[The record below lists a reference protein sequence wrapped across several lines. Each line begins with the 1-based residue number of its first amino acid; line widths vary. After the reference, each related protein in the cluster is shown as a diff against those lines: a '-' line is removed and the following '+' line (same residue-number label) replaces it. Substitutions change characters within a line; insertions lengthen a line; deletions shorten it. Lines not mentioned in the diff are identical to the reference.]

1 MGKNLFVAEGYS
13 LIDEERREGGMKNRS
28 KWNLNTLL
36 AERSTKERN
45 MRAKT
50 KSGSQDGLKSAVH
63 STLCVSVGG
72 EIRLNLLQNI
82 VSFLSYQCNTKQKVR
97 HFCQLTDL
105 VFQIT
110 SPAHNTQETQ
120 KRKFTIHFMP
130 LDQLMNDPPLSYSK
144 MWTQCV
150 AAFVGICGK
159 NGLKLRR

>member
-1 MGKNLFVAEGYS
+1 
-13 LIDEERREGGMKNRS
+13 
-28 KWNLNTLL
+28 
-36 AERSTKERN
+36 

-72 EIRLNLLQNI
+72 GIRLNLLQNI

-144 MWTQCV
+144 M
-150 AAFVGICGK
+150 
-159 NGLKLRR
+159 